1 MINQWFSSI
10 ISSDVPTFSPAV
22 STVSCHGDVEHGR
35 KDADGGWENAASG
48 FHHAGQLAGNIRK
61 PWLERCSWV
70 QLGAAFR
77 ALWIKEKNGKK
88 MKNPGKHPFS
98 QEI

>member
-1 MINQWFSSI
+1 M
-10 ISSDVPTFSPAV
+10 
-22 STVSCHGDVEHGR
+22 EHGR
-35 KDADGGWENAASG
+35 KDSDGGWENAASG
-48 FHHAGQLAGNIRK
+48 FHNAGQLAGNIRK
-61 PWLERCSWV
+61 PDDWL

-88 MKNPGKHPFS
+88 MKNPGNHRFS